1 MGRSRAVVGFWL
13 MHCLGR
19 PGMYRE
25 PMAELLAM
33 TADGRLKPQEGG
45 SYPLSEVARAHEDLR
60 ARRTYGKLT
69 LDPAG

>member
-25 PMAELLAM
+25 PMADLLAM

-45 SYPLSEVARAHEDLR
+45 RYPLSEVTRAHEDLR